1 MKVKVVVGSSYG
13 DEGKGLVSGC
23 LAREAIL
30 NNKEKVLTVFFNGC
44 NQRAHTFENVIRHTL
59 AAGEAY
65 GSDTFYHRMFVV
77 DPIMLWLSKSTP
89 IIDPRCRVIFPCDVL
104 YGQSREKQL
113 QHGSCGF
120 GLFAAVKRC
129 KNTLAP
135 FEVNDF
141 FLPDMY
147 FYPYVQRT
155 DSYYN
160 YEPNEI
166 HNLSNFLKAA
176 KWVKEN
182 CKIDT
187 FENIAAKGLYDT
199 IIFEGGQGLLLDQ
212 ENLDDFPHLTPSSTG
227 AFNIHQD
234 IEKLNTIPD
243 LFYVSRSYITRH
255 GRGPIDMECG
265 YEDINPTIIDTTNQT
280 NNWQGSLRFGKID
293 LAKLYKRIKGD
304 AARYNCEKNINLV
317 FTHLN
322 YTNNK
327 IETTNGRASIE
338 KPDFVKQIWGSDK
351 KDFMEKL

>member
-89 IIDPRCRVIFPCDVL
+89 IIDPRCRVILPCDVL
-104 YGQSREKQL
+104 YGQEREKL
-113 QHGSCGF
+113 VRHGSCGF
-120 GLFAAVKRC
+120 GLFAAVRRSKE
-129 KNTLAP
+129 KP
-135 FEVNDF
+135 IYINDWNEW
-141 FLPDMY
+141 LKLDKY
-147 FYPYVQRT
+147 KLLQDA
-155 DSYYN
+155 DSYYP
-160 YEPNEI
+160 YTSNEI
-166 HNLSNFLKAA
+166 HNLANFIRAMNWLY
-176 KWVKEN
+176 EN
-182 CKIDT
+182 CTIIT
-187 FENIAAKGLYDT
+187 FEDLMALKMYDT
-199 IIFEGGQGLLLDQ
+199 IIYEGGQGLLLDQ
-212 ENLDDFPHLTPSSTG
+212 ENIGDFPHLTPSSTG

-234 IEKLNTIPD
+234 IEKLNVIPD

-255 GRGPIDMECG
+255 GRGPMDMECG
-265 YEDINPTIIDTTNQT
+265 YEDINPTIVDTTNQT

-351 KDFMEKL
+351 KDFMEIK